1 MSRHPRTRW
10 PLATLAA
17 LAVGSLI
24 LAGCAAPPPQPVPP
38 KVSVVLLPQSD
49 ASGVP
54 LKTAVSV
61 TAGAQVLQLDQPFA
75 LAETDN
81 KGQLT
86 RRIATAGEIQARY
99 ADVLKMQPP
108 SQEVVVL
115 TFLPGKSQL
124 TPESEQQL
132 PELMQRARA
141 RAGGEILVVGHTDRV
156 GSRDAND
163 KLSLQRAQA
172 IVNLFKAKGFPE
184 DLTSAIG
191 RGERE
196 PAVPT
201 EDEVAEP
208 RNRRAEII
216 IR

>member
-1 MSRHPRTRW
+1 MSRLPHTRW
-10 PLATLAA
+10 PLAA
-17 LAVGSLI
+17 LTTVVAGILT
-24 LAGCAAPPPQPVPP
+24 LAGCATPPSPP

-49 ASGVP
+49 ASGMP

-61 TAGAQVLQLDQPFA
+61 TAGAQTLQLDQPFA

-81 KGQLT
+81 RGQLGQ
-86 RRIATAGEIQARY
+86 RIATAGEIQARY
-99 ADVLKMQPP
+99 GDVLKMQPP

-132 PELMQRARA
+132 PELIQRARA
-141 RAGGEILVVGHTDRV
+141 RAGGELLVVGHTDRV

-163 KLSLQRAQA
+163 KLSLQRAEV
-172 IVNLFKAKGFPE
+172 IVNLLKAKGFPE
-184 DLTSAIG
+184 DLMTAIG

-196 PAVPT
+196 PVVPT

>member
-1 MSRHPRTRW
+1 MSRHARTNGYW
-10 PLATLAA
+10 AA
-17 LAVGSLI
+17 IVVGMLT
-24 LAGCAAPPPQPVPP
+24 LAGCASPPPPPAQP
-38 KVSVVLLPQSD
+38 KVSVVLLPQND
-49 ASGVP
+49 ASGAP
-54 LKTAVSV
+54 MKTAVSL
-61 TAGAQVLQLDQPFA
+61 TSGAQTLQLSQPFA
-75 LAETDN
+75 LAETDG

-86 RRIATAGEIQARY
+86 QRIATAAEINARY
-99 ADVLKMQPP
+99 ADVLKIQPP

-132 PELMQRARA
+132 SELIQRARA
-141 RAGGEILVVGHTDRV
+141 RAGGELLVVGHTDRV
-156 GSRDAND
+156 GSREAND
-163 KLSLQRAQA
+163 KLSMQRAQA
-172 IVNLFKAKGFPE
+172 IVNLLKARGFPE
-184 DLTSAIG
+184 DLLTAIG

-196 PAVPT
+196 PVVPT

>member
-1 MSRHPRTRW
+1 MNDNARTNRYW
-10 PLATLAA
+10 AA
-17 LAVGSLI
+17 LVAGMLA
-24 LAGCAAPPPQPVPP
+24 LAGCASPPPPPVQP

-54 LKTAVSV
+54 MKTAVSL
-61 TAGAQVLQLDQPFA
+61 TSGTQTLQLSQPFA
-75 LAETDN
+75 LAETDG

-86 RRIATAGEIQARY
+86 QRIATAAEINARY
-99 ADVLKMQPP
+99 ADVLKIQPP

-132 PELMQRARA
+132 PELIQRARA
-141 RAGGEILVVGHTDRV
+141 RAGGEMLAVGHTDRV
-156 GSRDAND
+156 GSREAND

-172 IVNLFKAKGFPE
+172 IVNLLKARGFPE
-184 DLTSAIG
+184 DLLTAIG

-196 PAVPT
+196 PVVPT